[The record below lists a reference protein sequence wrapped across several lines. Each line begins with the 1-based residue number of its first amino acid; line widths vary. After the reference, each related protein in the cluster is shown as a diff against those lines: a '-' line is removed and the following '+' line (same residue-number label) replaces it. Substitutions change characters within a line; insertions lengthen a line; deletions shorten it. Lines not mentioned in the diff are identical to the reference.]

1 MLNIIY
7 NRYIIVLADVI
18 FLNFN
23 RLGLTSPLLRNY
35 IHQSGCIRI
44 CKDNRRSTFVA
55 CLHMISVDTI
65 DQLLLE
71 TIHISN

>member
-1 MLNIIY
+1 MLQKDKNVWKVMLNIIY

-35 IHQSGCIRI
+35 IHQ
-44 CKDNRRSTFVA
+44 
-55 CLHMISVDTI
+55 
-65 DQLLLE
+65 
-71 TIHISN
+71 